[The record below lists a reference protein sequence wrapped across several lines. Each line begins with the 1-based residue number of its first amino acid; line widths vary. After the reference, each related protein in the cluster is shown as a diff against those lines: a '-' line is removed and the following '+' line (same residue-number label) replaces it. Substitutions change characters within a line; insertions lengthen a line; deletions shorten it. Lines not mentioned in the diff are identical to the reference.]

1 MEKNR
6 PWTRHYD
13 YNVPTSIR
21 YPRWTTFD
29 LIQVA
34 ANKNPDQTAVH
45 FLGTEMTYW
54 ELRTRILK
62 MANAMGELGIQ
73 KGDRVGIHLPTSP
86 QYIISFFAVTAIG
99 GIVVNLNPMYTVAEL
114 KALALDTGMT
124 VLITHSDVLPNIRKL
139 TAEVKLE
146 KVIVTAVND
155 FVKGAPPS
163 TAKSLDLEE
172 GWLHFST
179 LIDNCSNTRLPR
191 VNVTY
196 DDPAVLQFT
205 GGTTGVPKGA
215 ILHHRNIINATFQ
228 CALWG
233 NATIRDF
240 PVHRRTVLGTL
251 PFFHVYGLIV
261 VMCSAIFNSGTQI
274 LVPRFDL
281 DELADLLTGF
291 KEINFFPTVPT
302 IINALMHHPRAAEL
316 ELGKKFG
323 VMNSGAAPIARELID
338 KIKDAGIFFSEGWG
352 MSETTAL
359 GISNPQLG
367 LKKAGSIGVPFPDT
381 DIRLVDIADGV
392 EDVKK
397 GEPGEI
403 LIKSPLL
410 MSGYWNRP
418 EETAKEFTEDG
429 WLHTGDVA
437 IQDEDDYF
445 FIVDRK
451 KDLIIA
457 GGYNIY
463 PREVDEVLYQ
473 HPKILDAVTIG
484 IPDAYRGENIKSYV
498 VVRPGQTVDAEEIIN
513 FSREKLAA
521 YKIPRIIEFRE
532 TLPKSAVGKILRKEL
547 RKEELEKMETG
558 KD

>member
-1 MEKNR
+1 MENTR
-6 PWTRHYD
+6 PWIRHYD
-13 YNVPTSIR
+13 YNVPTTIR
-21 YPRWTTFD
+21 YPRWSTMD
-29 LIQVA
+29 LIQAA
-34 ANKNPDQTAVH
+34 ANKNPDQTAVN
-45 FLGTEMTYW
+45 FLGAEMSFW

-62 MANAMGELGIQ
+62 MANALGGLGIT
-73 KGDRVGIHLPTSP
+73 KGDRVGLHLPTSP
-86 QYIISFFAVTAIG
+86 QYIIAFFAVTGIG
-99 GIVVNLNPMYTVAEL
+99 GIVVNLNPMYTVEEL
-114 KALALDTGMT
+114 KFLAQDTGMSA
-124 VLITHSDVLPNIRKL
+124 LITHDDVLANVRELADLIDIKHIIVSGV
-139 TAEVKLE
+139 ADFSAGGE
-146 KVIVTAVND
+146 KT
-155 FVKGAPPS
+155 S
-163 TAKSLDLEE
+163 AKSLDLEE
-172 GWLHFST
+172 GWHHFSE
-179 LIDNCSNTRLPR
+179 LMDNCTNTRLPR
-191 VNVTY
+191 VTVGF

-215 ILHHRNIINATFQ
+215 ILHHRNVIAATFQ

-240 PVHRRTVLGTL
+240 PVPRRSVLGTL

-261 VMCSAIFNSGTQI
+261 VMCSAIFNSATQI

-281 DELADLLTGF
+281 EELIVLLKRH
-291 KEINFFPTVPT
+291 KEITFFPSVPT
-302 IINALMHHPRAAEL
+302 IINALIHHPQAEQL

-323 VMNSGAAPIARELID
+323 VLNSGAAPIARETIEQ
-338 KIKDAGIFFSEGWG
+338 IKDAGIYFSEGWG
-352 MSETTAL
+352 MSETTGL

-367 LKKAGSIGVPFPDT
+367 MKKVGSIGVPFPDT
-381 DIRLVDIADGV
+381 DVRLVDVDNGDEV
-392 EDVKK
+392 VKK

-403 LIKSPLL
+403 MIKSPLL
-410 MSGYWNRP
+410 MSGYWNKP
-418 EETAKEFTEDG
+418 DETQKELTQDG

-484 IPDAYRGENIKSYV
+484 VPDDYRGENIKSYV
-498 VVRPGQTVDAEEIIN
+498 VVRPGETVDAEDIID
-513 FSREKLAA
+513 FSRTKLAA
-521 YKIPRIIEFRE
+521 YKVPRIIEFRE

-547 RKEELEKMETG
+547 RKEEAEK
-558 KD
+558 KNS